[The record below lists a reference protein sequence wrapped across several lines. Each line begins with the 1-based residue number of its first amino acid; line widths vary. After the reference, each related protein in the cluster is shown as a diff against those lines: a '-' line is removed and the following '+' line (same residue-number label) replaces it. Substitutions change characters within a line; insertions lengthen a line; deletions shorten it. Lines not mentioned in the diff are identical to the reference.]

1 MGDQSQLLLYTQ
13 TDSSCEPFGSRATD
27 VLPLRPAQ
35 MNRSCRRNVV
45 MRSVTSL
52 PEVGGGAY
60 QPRSQPLSLL
70 QLHIGAATLLALS
83 LSRCFVPKGACSQV
97 RSTLRLLVLFHHALI
112 TNLDERTS
120 NQAPGLCPH
129 WKNQYVM

>member
-52 PEVGGGAY
+52 PEVGGGGIPA
-60 QPRSQPLSLL
+60 SLTAAVTATASHWGCNTAGFVSVPL
-70 QLHIGAATLLALS
+70 
-83 LSRCFVPKGACSQV
+83 
-97 RSTLRLLVLFHHALI
+97 
-112 TNLDERTS
+112 
-120 NQAPGLCPH
+120 LCP
-129 WKNQYVM
+129 